1 MEDESPC
8 RNAPSPLGTE
18 FATVTLDRR
27 RFLILLGGA
36 AAYSALQPHAVWAR
50 RMGRSGAM
58 LQPWTLSEVLP
69 GGALEQARALIGASV
84 LAPSFWNAQPWR
96 FEVEGP
102 DVRLTLDPT
111 RVLTACDPDQR
122 FAQVSL
128 GCALENMLI
137 AARAWGLQP
146 TAQYLPWG
154 LTSRPGA
161 PLVVARVSWTASDQR
176 RDRVLFHAL
185 TERRSNPRAFDGR
198 AITMQ
203 NRAQLLAQAGD
214 DVRVHW
220 IEDRAEIA
228 RVADLVEEASFATY
242 RDRRAQAERVRWM
255 RTSDDDASRRGDG
268 VTAERLGLAGP
279 TRWMAGRAL
288 RPGSRFFEWGS
299 KGAARDARDAVR
311 SSGAL
316 ALVTVPRPS
325 DAGWVV
331 AGQTYERMALKAAT
345 LGIAQQPLS
354 APIESERHRALLA
367 KRFGAAG
374 EDPVLLVRLGHAKPL
389 DPSPRR
395 GVAMVS
401 TYRNS

>member
-1 MEDESPC
+1 MDTKPSRGGSPTDTG
-8 RNAPSPLGTE
+8 AS

-27 RFLILLGGA
+27 HFLILLGGA
-36 AAYSALQPHAVWAR
+36 AAYTALRPHLALAR
-50 RMGRSGAM
+50 RLAGSAPI
-58 LQPWTLSEVLP
+58 LHPWTLSEVLP

-96 FEVEGP
+96 FEVEPGE
-102 DVRLTLDPT
+102 VRITLDPA
-111 RVLTACDPDQR
+111 RVLGACDPDQR
-122 FAQVSL
+122 FAQMSL

-154 LTSRPGA
+154 LASRPGA
-161 PLVVARVSWTASDQR
+161 PLVVARVSWTTGEQR

-185 TERRSNPRAFDGR
+185 TERRTNARAYDGR

-203 NRAQLLAQAGD
+203 NRGQLLAQAGD

-220 IEDRAEIA
+220 LEDRTEIA
-228 RVADLVEEASFATY
+228 RVAELVEAATLASFQ
-242 RDRRAQAERVRWM
+242 DKRAQTERMLWM
-255 RTSDDDASRRGDG
+255 RSSDDDSHRRGDG
-268 VTAERLGLAGP
+268 VTAERLGLNGP
-279 TRWMAGRAL
+279 TRWLAGRAL
-288 RPGSRFFEWGS
+288 RPGARLSQWGNN
-299 KGAARDARDAVR
+299 GAARDARDAVR
-311 SSGAL
+311 SAGAL
-316 ALVTVPRPS
+316 ALITLPRSS
-325 DAGWVV
+325 DAGWIV
-331 AGQTYERMALKAAT
+331 AGQTYERMALKAT
-345 LGIAQQPLS
+345 SVGIAQQPLS

-367 KRFGAAG
+367 KRFGAVG
-374 EDPVLLVRLGHAKPL
+374 EEPALLLRLGHAKPM

>member
-1 MEDESPC
+1 MEGHSGGRTAP
-8 RNAPSPLGTE
+8 APSRAE
-18 FATVTLDRR
+18 FATVPLDRR

-36 AAYSALQPHAVWAR
+36 AAYTALRPHAAWAR
-50 RMGRSGAM
+50 RVAGSAPI

-96 FEVEGP
+96 FEVEGS
-102 DVRLTLDPT
+102 DIRLALDPT

-122 FAQVSL
+122 LTQVSL

-161 PLVVARVSWTASDQR
+161 PLVVARVSWTPSDQR

-185 TERRSNPRAFDGR
+185 TERRTNPRAYDGR

-203 NRAQLLAQAGD
+203 NRAQLLAQSGD

-220 IEDRAEIA
+220 LEDRNAISRAAE
-228 RVADLVEEASFATY
+228 LVEEATFATLQ
-242 RDRRAQAERVRWM
+242 DRRAQLERMRWM
-255 RTSDDDASRRGDG
+255 RTSDDDAHRRGDG
-268 VTAERLGLAGP
+268 VTAERLGLSGP
-279 TRWMAGRAL
+279 TRWLAGRAL
-288 RPGSRFFEWGS
+288 RPGSHLFDWGS
-299 KGAARDARDAVR
+299 RGAAHDARDLVR
-311 SSGAL
+311 SAGAL
-316 ALVTVPRPS
+316 ALITVPRPS

-331 AGQTYERMALKAAT
+331 AGQTYERLALKAAT

-354 APIESERHRALLA
+354 APIESERHRAVLA
-367 KRFGAAG
+367 KSFGASG
-374 EDPVLLVRLGHAKPL
+374 EDPVLLVRLGHAKVM

>member
-1 MEDESPC
+1 MT
-8 RNAPSPLGTE
+8 A
-18 FATVTLDRR
+18 TLDRR
-27 RFLILLGGA
+27 RFLIMLGGA
-36 AAYSALQPHAVWAR
+36 AAYSALQPHSAWAR
-50 RMGRSGAM
+50 RLARSTPM

-69 GGALEQARALIGASV
+69 GGTLEQARSLIGASV
-84 LAPSFWNAQPWR
+84 MAPSFWNSQPWR
-96 FEVEGP
+96 FEVEGS
-102 DVRLTLDPT
+102 DVRITLDPT

-122 FAQVSL
+122 FAQMSL

-161 PLVVARVSWTASDQR
+161 PLVVARVSWTSADQR

-185 TERRSNPRAFDGR
+185 TERRTNPRAYDGR

-203 NRAQLLAQAGD
+203 NRGQLLAQAGD

-220 IEDRAEIA
+220 LEDRAEIA
-228 RVADLVEEASFATY
+228 RVADLVEEASRA
-242 RDRRAQAERVRWM
+242 RSQERRAQSERVRWM
-255 RTSDDDASRRGDG
+255 RTSDDDAHRRGDG
-268 VTAERLGLAGP
+268 VSVGRLGLAGP
-279 TRWMAGRAL
+279 TRWLAGRAL

-299 KGAARDARDAVR
+299 KGAAHDVRDAIR

-316 ALVTVPRPS
+316 ALVTLPRPS

-331 AGQTYERMALKAAT
+331 AGQTYERLALKAAT

-354 APIESERHRALLA
+354 APIESERHRAPLA
-367 KRFGAAG
+367 KRFGATG
-374 EDPVLLVRLGHAKPL
+374 EDPVLLVRLGHAKPF

-395 GVAMVS
+395 GVALVS